1 MGGPPTNTDAVLRIR
16 DICPHTFERSERK
29 LVERFCGPVRLRDQR
44 FSVDVETKIS
54 ELSAEIRKLKAMIVK
69 HESRIRTL
77 ETKNRE
83 LEQACIHNNNGQG
96 IGGGSGGGGGSGHSA
111 GEDLDPDEV

>member
-1 MGGPPTNTDAVLRIR
+1 MSQYLGCFLCFIKRLNVYFEIIYFTLFVLVPQMAVMEEVHNQMTEITTKQN
-16 DICPHTFERSERK
+16 D
-29 LVERFCGPVRLRDQR
+29 
-44 FSVDVETKIS
+44 KIS

-83 LEQACIHNNNGQG
+83 LEQACITNNNGQ
-96 IGGGSGGGGGSGHSA
+96 GGGGSGHSA

>member
-1 MGGPPTNTDAVLRIR
+1 MSTSFSQMAVMEEVHNQMTEITTKQN
-16 DICPHTFERSERK
+16 D
-29 LVERFCGPVRLRDQR
+29 
-44 FSVDVETKIS
+44 KIS

-83 LEQACIHNNNGQG
+83 LEQACVHNNNGQ
-96 IGGGSGGGGGSGHSA
+96 GGGSGHSA